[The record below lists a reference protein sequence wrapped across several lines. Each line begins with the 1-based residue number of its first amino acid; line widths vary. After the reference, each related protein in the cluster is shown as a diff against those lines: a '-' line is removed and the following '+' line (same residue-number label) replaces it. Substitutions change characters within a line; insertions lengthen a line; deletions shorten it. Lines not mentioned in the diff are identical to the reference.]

1 MEKLIDDFKYR
12 NFKLMVLRRMI
23 GDYFKENLDVRVI
36 VFVKIRE
43 LVKVIETYMKEI
55 EELRILN
62 SI

>member
-43 LVKVIETYMKEI
+43 LVKVIEIYMKEI